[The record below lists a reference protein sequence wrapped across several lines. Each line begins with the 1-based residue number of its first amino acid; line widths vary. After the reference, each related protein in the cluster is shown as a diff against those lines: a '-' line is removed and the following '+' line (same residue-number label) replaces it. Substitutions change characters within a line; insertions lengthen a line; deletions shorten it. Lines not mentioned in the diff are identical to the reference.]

1 MNKCKADAST
11 IQNLKNEVES
21 SDEALQSYKEKYTT
35 AHESQKLAEVK
46 VMELEQRLSD
56 VSTKHRTARDALDD
70 IEKKFGDCQKR
81 ENEQSKKVKDL
92 DKENK
97 KLEKKAR
104 EIETVSFFIVLISKK
119 RKLVLLL
126 LTNFSLETRNAQG

>member
-1 MNKCKADAST
+1 MSKCKADAST
-11 IQNLKNEVES
+11 IQNLKSELES
-21 SDEALQSYKEKYTT
+21 SEEAVQSFQEKYAT

-56 VSTKHRTARDALDD
+56 VSAKHQTARDALDD

-97 KLEKKAR
+97 KLEKKSR
-104 EIETVSFFIVLISKK
+104 EIETVRFFCFDIKEESA
-119 RKLVLLL
+119 
-126 LTNFSLETRNAQG
+126 SLK